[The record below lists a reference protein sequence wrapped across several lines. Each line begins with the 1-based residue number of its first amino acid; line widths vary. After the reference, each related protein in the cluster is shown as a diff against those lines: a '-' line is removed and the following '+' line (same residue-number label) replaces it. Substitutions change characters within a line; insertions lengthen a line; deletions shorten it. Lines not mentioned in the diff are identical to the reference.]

1 MPAPARTS
9 PRRTIAPR
17 HSPNGVGHGAANGAG
32 NVATRSVRAL
42 SNGATRPTLGVGRD
56 RAISEV
62 VDCIRA
68 IVRELRVSSRDAEQR
83 LGIHGAQLYALQQL
97 ADGPAHSLAELAERT
112 RTDSSSVSVVVSRL
126 VERGLV
132 KRTADADDRRRI
144 VLALTAS
151 GRALVKR
158 APRSA
163 HERIATAAQALSTR
177 DLDALARGLSAI
189 AGGLDGH
196 GDD

>member
-1 MPAPARTS
+1 MPATTPMPQRRSS
-9 PRRTIAPR
+9 PPR
-17 HSPNGVGHGAANGAG
+17 ATANGA
-32 NVATRSVRAL
+32 ARRAR
-42 SNGATRPTLGVGRD
+42 NGAARPTNGAGRE
-56 RAISEV
+56 RAVSAV

-97 ADGPAHSLAELAERT
+97 ADGPAQSLAELAART

-132 KRTADADDRRRI
+132 KRTADPDDRRRI

-163 HERIATAAQALSTR
+163 HERIATAAQTLSTR
-177 DLDALARGLSAI
+177 DLDALARGLGAI

-196 GDD
+196 GDDD

>member
-1 MPAPARTS
+1 MPATSRMPQRPSSTSRPRLDGTAR
-9 PRRTIAPR
+9 
-17 HSPNGVGHGAANGAG
+17 AG
-32 NVATRSVRAL
+32 
-42 SNGATRPTLGVGRD
+42 SNGAARPASGAGRE
-56 RAISEV
+56 RAVAEV

-97 ADGPAHSLAELAERT
+97 GDGPAHSLAELAERT

-132 KRTADADDRRRI
+132 KRTPDSGDRRRI
-144 VLALTAS
+144 VLALTPA
-151 GRALVKR
+151 GRALVRR

-163 HERIATAAQALSTR
+163 HERISEAARALSAR
-177 DLDALARGLSAI
+177 DLDALAKGLSAL
-189 AGGLDGH
+189 ARGLDGH
-196 GDD
+196 ADEN